1 MECFKGRLTPLGGG
15 SPGKHSRRPASGLLA
30 SDGYT
35 VFPPGFCKKPEGS
48 AGTVKPQG
56 LPSAINSK
64 VLAECHKLEGSAG
77 VHKPVAGDGRSSVAQ
92 NNIFPSNFTLFY
104 PSQSFSGDQDSVKK
118 WCSEEQEMLENF
130 STERNSSEKMVSAE
144 QEMLEDFFCQF
155 QAVRR

>member
-1 MECFKGRLTPLGGG
+1 MRSAANEFLARLCEMEDLKGRLTPLGGG
-15 SPGKHSRRPASGLLA
+15 SPGKHSRRPTSGLLA
-30 SDGYT
+30 CDGYT

-92 NNIFPSNFTLFY
+92 NNIPLHNTTLFC
-104 PSQSFSGDQDSVKK
+104 PSLFFSQEQNSVKK
-118 WCSEEQEMLENF
+118 LGSAEQEMLENF
-130 STERNSSEKMVSAE
+130 STAE
-144 QEMLEDFFCQF
+144 F
-155 QAVRR
+155 R